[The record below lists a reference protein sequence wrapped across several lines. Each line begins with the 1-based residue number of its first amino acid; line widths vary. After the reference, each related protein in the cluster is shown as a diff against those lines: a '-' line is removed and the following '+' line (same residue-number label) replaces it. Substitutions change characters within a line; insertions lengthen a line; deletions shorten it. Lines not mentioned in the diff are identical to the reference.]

1 MSGTNIS
8 KNLLLRVTGFIPK
21 IGAECRLKEKA
32 LYFPDQK
39 KKPYQNPTARWVF
52 QCFQG
57 VTVIYLEDQSPMVV
71 NWKER
76 QQVII
81 DCLGEKI
88 IGKFIL
94 KTGAED
100 QIFKYGL
107 FYMKKIFTMGK

>member
-1 MSGTNIS
+1 MVNRTWNHFINGT
-8 KNLLLRVTGFIPK
+8 KRVVLQIRK
-21 IGAECRLKEKA
+21 KLKEKE

-57 VTVIYLEDQSPMVV
+57 ITVIYLGDQSPMEV

-81 DCLGEKI
+81 DCLGENYR
-88 IGKFIL
+88 
-94 KTGAED
+94 
-100 QIFKYGL
+100 QIYS
-107 FYMKKIFTMGK
+107 